1 MRGREEKDG
10 KREGIREEKEG
21 KGGKK
26 DCEEREGEKRGKYMG
41 GGREEK

>member
-21 KGGKK
+21 KRGNEGGK
-26 DCEEREGEKRGKYMG
+26 EREGKNRGK
-41 GGREEK
+41 